1 MEGFLLLLI
10 MLLGATFFFNH
21 STAVHVGERCG
32 FNMTCD
38 LGLPCE
44 TCFAASSFWP
54 RCVRSGPVIP
64 TSQVKM
70 LPFNRYSWL
79 TTHNSFARMG
89 ATSFITGS
97 TLIFGTNQM
106 NSVTAQLKNGVRGL
120 MLDMH
125 EFDDDIWLCHGK
137 CDVATAFQPALM
149 VLKEVQIFLHENPS
163 EIITIMIEDHVESP
177 KGLTKLFDAAGIR
190 NLSFPL
196 SRMPKDGR
204 DWPTVYDMVQKNQRL
219 VVFTSNDDKQA
230 SEGIAYQWNYM
241 VENQYGDDGMNGYCI
256 NRAEPSPMNSVSKSL
271 VLMNYFRS
279 SSN

>member
-1 MEGFLLLLI
+1 
-10 MLLGATFFFNH
+10 
-21 STAVHVGERCG
+21 
-32 FNMTCD
+32 MTCD

-64 TSQVKM
+64 TSQ
-70 LPFNRYSWL
+70 
-79 TTHNSFARMG
+79 
-89 ATSFITGS
+89 
-97 TLIFGTNQM
+97 
-106 NSVTAQLKNGVRGL
+106 NGVRGL

-241 VENQYGDDGMNGYCI
+241 VENQC
-256 NRAEPSPMNSVSKSL
+256 K
-271 VLMNYFRS
+271 YFIAPL
-279 SSN
+279 